1 MDIQVALLEWINT
14 FTITE
19 EVTSLSELTDGHVL
33 WEILRDVDPTYFTSS
48 LPEARGTSTKW
59 IHRYEN
65 LKFLHKTL
73 VSYISEECDQ
83 TPFSPRAGDGL
94 QVVAQDASTP
104 ELVKLF
110 RLVLQATILSPR
122 QEEYILKM
130 TSLTPASQQALKAL
144 IEERE
149 VVEEPN
155 GQSEGANQPSSPFMH
170 DPGLEFEER
179 IGRLMAE
186 NQRILQENQDLQ
198 SEMRNLD
205 ARLMRLQDNNSI
217 MQQRLAEAED
227 RLQSNG
233 PALNDGEKLSV
244 RDLESKI
251 QQQENDF
258 ADQESR
264 MVKQARKTEALQKK
278 IENLGASLNS
288 SAKKAQDA
296 LDELDEVRKE
306 RDALAKKANM
316 VDKFKQQLQAS
327 KDLKKENEKLLG
339 QLDDCRTKIEEIQ
352 QHARRDKI
360 ALETELEEYKKLVP
374 SIEEDHADLLR
385 TKRQL
390 ELDNE
395 GLHKR
400 WSAANKQHK
409 QDQAIIAQLN
419 QRVRSSSVSSV
430 GSPDEDTLD
439 GEFSGL
445 TEKQLKAGERASNVE
460 KQNQE
465 LQSIA
470 SEQASKILS
479 LQRLLDEA
487 NNRPK
492 LDNHVRRLSFASDSP
507 EKPAA
512 AQGFGIPITNGVAQ
526 PAHSLFSIE
535 DVQKLRARLDDEAAK
550 RKEVD
555 RQWRKTVQELDV
567 VKKDRRSLSH
577 RYMSVDEQHSNHLAV
592 AYVALD
598 KLEMVAQIR
607 ADNSEELKRVQEIN
621 ERLESENREQKDL
634 LSKSIGYNATLQNS
648 SKLVSQEIRD
658 LTAAI
663 KEGKQLEDS
672 SPAVDLFS
680 RMIMDSRKEI
690 VETQKGIEQQ
700 KITIAD
706 LEKRLHDAEADA
718 EAGRKG
724 REEEQPPTTTVN
736 LTATLRAE
744 NANLKRELRLIA
756 SAFHDHASRLQLSDV
771 TLRRRSEQQQQ
782 PASWLGRQRRSVVA
796 LGAGR

>member
-1 MDIQVALLEWINT
+1 
-14 FTITE
+14 
-19 EVTSLSELTDGHVL
+19 
-33 WEILRDVDPTYFTSS
+33 
-48 LPEARGTSTKW
+48 
-59 IHRYEN
+59 
-65 LKFLHKTL
+65 
-73 VSYISEECDQ
+73 
-83 TPFSPRAGDGL
+83 
-94 QVVAQDASTP
+94 
-104 ELVKLF
+104 
-110 RLVLQATILSPR
+110 
-122 QEEYILKM
+122 
-130 TSLTPASQQALKAL
+130 
-144 IEERE
+144 
-149 VVEEPN
+149 
-155 GQSEGANQPSSPFMH
+155 
-170 DPGLEFEER
+170 
-179 IGRLMAE
+179 
-186 NQRILQENQDLQ
+186 
-198 SEMRNLD
+198 
-205 ARLMRLQDNNSI
+205 
-217 MQQRLAEAED
+217 
-227 RLQSNG
+227 
-233 PALNDGEKLSV
+233 
-244 RDLESKI
+244 
-251 QQQENDF
+251 
-258 ADQESR
+258 
-264 MVKQARKTEALQKK
+264 
-278 IENLGASLNS
+278 
-288 SAKKAQDA
+288 
-296 LDELDEVRKE
+296 
-306 RDALAKKANM
+306 
-316 VDKFKQQLQAS
+316 LQAS
-327 KDLKKENEKLLG
+327 KDLKKENETLLG
-339 QLDDCRTKIEEIQ
+339 QLDDCRTKIEGIQ
-352 QHARRDKI
+352 QHAQRDKI

-487 NNRPK
+487 NSRPK

-512 AQGFGIPITNGVAQ
+512 AQGFGIPIINGVAQ

-535 DVQKLRARLDDEAAK
+535 DVQKLRARLGDEAAK

-555 RQWRKTVQELDV
+555 RQWRKTVQELDI

-577 RYMSVDEQHSNHLAV
+577 RYMSIVEQHSNHLAV

-607 ADNSEELKRVQEIN
+607 ADNSEELKRVREIN
-621 ERLESENREQKDL
+621 ERLEWEHREQKDL
-634 LSKSIGYNATLQNS
+634 LSKSIGYNATLQNG

-690 VETQKGIEQQ
+690 VETQKVHQDSVVPHEAHHPTQPLSGRVSAPAIGNVGRSSAPALRTSWLGKWKAAGRGIEQQ

-736 LTATLRAE
+736 LTATLTAELPALRAE
-744 NANLKRELRLIA
+744 NANLKRELRLIS
-756 SAFHDHASRLQLSDV
+756 SAFHDQASRLQLSDV